1 MKRLFFLA
9 FIVFAA
15 WYGWTHYHDLITH
28 RPSHEAIVENHSG
41 RTMERVRLMV
51 GGQTFVKESLP
62 TESSVTFPFRV
73 DADASFELEWQWSN
87 LAGQLHWAGGMVPR
101 GPMVQKHHLI
111 VDPEGNVIYQA
122 ENKFAS

>member
-9 FIVFAA
+9 FLVFAG
-15 WYGWTHYHDLITH
+15 WYGWTHYRDLITH

-41 RTMERVRLMV
+41 RTMERVRVMV

-73 DADASFELEWQWSN
+73 GADASFVLEWKW
-87 LAGQLHWAGGMVPR
+87 AGQDAELHWAGGGVPR
-101 GPMVQKHHLI
+101 GPMVQKHHMI
-111 VDPEGNVIYQA
+111 VDPEGAVIYQA
-122 ENKFAS
+122 ENKLAS